1 MSLAPNLESVKS
13 APRFNVQT
21 LSTAELLRQVSELQ
35 YQLVGEEKAYEQGVQ
50 DERKRIL
57 KGFDAWVTT
66 VRVGL

>member
-13 APRFNVQT
+13 APRFNAPT
-21 LSTAELLRQVSELQ
+21 LSAAELLRQINDLRD
-35 YQLVGEEKAYEQGVQ
+35 QLVGEEQAYEQGVQ

-66 VRVGL
+66 VKVGL